1 MGSSIG
7 RKWWLLSQRPEFR
20 SQAAHRG
27 RGRRTWRER
36 GWGTPGGPAGA
47 PRGSASREVAPC
59 ARLSLS
65 AGRSPPEAHGGFA
78 GPAGCKA
85 IAAEKGGGS
94 CQSPQPTKPCPGG
107 EGLALGHPAQ
117 PGAEPRVHCSR
128 PHTPGLPARPLH
140 LPLRP
145 FPGTA
150 AARGQGRAAAVAVG
164 THFAGLTPSTLWV
177 LKIPVRDF
185 WAVKS
190 EQRVICCCCCSWGCS
205 PSSLVLA

>member
-1 MGSSIG
+1 MGSIG

-27 RGRRTWRER
+27 RGRRTWQEW

-65 AGRSPPEAHGGFA
+65 AGRAPPEAHGGFA

-85 IAAEKGGGS
+85 IAAEKRGGS

-128 PHTPGLPARPLH
+128 RRTPGPPRAASPSAPAPLSGH
-140 LPLRP
+140 
-145 FPGTA
+145 GH
-150 AARGQGRAAAVAVG
+150 GQGSGKGRG
-164 THFAGLTPSTLWV
+164 CRCGDTLCRINPQHPLGFKNPSQVPLSG
-177 LKIPVRDF
+177 R
-185 WAVKS
+185 
-190 EQRVICCCCCSWGCS
+190 
-205 PSSLVLA
+205 